1 MAFYTKPII
10 IGLPVQ
16 PVAPSHRIGPSHPP
30 PTSKRSPS
38 PVQPDP
44 ARHSVRPCRA
54 PPQPPQTPSKPQQS
68 GTRHALHAPQVP
80 EQEPGQRVQASVT
93 PATHERPP
101 AARGTRGSLP
111 PLPSS
116 TNQTRQAERTTV
128 PSTAPTPQAPQ
139 NWQTSK
145 CKTTSITGLPTAPNH
160 NSQGPD
166 VLSALHIHS
175 VPRYSAWL
183 DLAPFPAHSKPIS
196 NEFPRSQFKNTRGR
210 LLAPM
215 KFNSTSHSLC

>member
-54 PPQPPQTPSKPQQS
+54 PQQPHKPTTVHRTNTTSPTELANIQMQNNVDYRPANCSKPQQS

-139 NWQTSK
+139 NWQTSRK
-145 CKTTSITGLPTAPNH
+145 VPLPPSLPTASRFPPGH
-160 NSQGPD
+160 NSKIQEEDCWRP
-166 VLSALHIHS
+166 
-175 VPRYSAWL
+175 
-183 DLAPFPAHSKPIS
+183 
-196 NEFPRSQFKNTRGR
+196 
-210 LLAPM
+210 
-215 KFNSTSHSLC
+215 

>member
-1 MAFYTKPII
+1 MWEENLNLNLNLNLKVQFLRIRNTKPRNDFLLKQWLFSAMVFYTKPRI

-54 PPQPPQTPSKPQQS
+54 PQQPHKP
-68 GTRHALHAPQVP
+68 
-80 EQEPGQRVQASVT
+80 
-93 PATHERPP
+93 
-101 AARGTRGSLP
+101 
-111 PLPSS
+111 
-116 TNQTRQAERTTV
+116 TTV
-128 PSTAPTPQAPQ
+128 HRTNTTSPT
-139 NWQTSK
+139 WQTSK

>member
-1 MAFYTKPII
+1 MAFYTKPHNYRSP
-10 IGLPVQ
+10 G
-16 PVAPSHRIGPSHPP
+16 
-30 PTSKRSPS
+30 PTSGPFVPNWPVTSSP
-38 PVQPDP
+38 
-44 ARHSVRPCRA
+44 
-54 PPQPPQTPSKPQQS
+54 
-68 GTRHALHAPQVP
+68 
-80 EQEPGQRVQASVT
+80 
-93 PATHERPP
+93 
-101 AARGTRGSLP
+101 
-111 PLPSS
+111 
-116 TNQTRQAERTTV
+116 NQQAEPLASPTRPSQAQRTAV
-128 PSTAPTPQAPQ
+128 SSTAPTPQAPQ

-196 NEFPRSQFKNTRGR
+196 PRSQFKNTRGR

-215 KFNSTSHSLC
+215 KFNSTPHSLC

>member
-1 MAFYTKPII
+1 MAFYTKHII

-44 ARHSVRPCRA
+44 ARHSV
-54 PPQPPQTPSKPQQS
+54 QTPQTPSKPQQS

-139 NWQTSK
+139 NWQTSRK
-145 CKTTSITGLPTAPNH
+145 VPLPPSLPTASRFPPGH
-160 NSQGPD
+160 NSKIQEEDCWRP
-166 VLSALHIHS
+166 
-175 VPRYSAWL
+175 
-183 DLAPFPAHSKPIS
+183 
-196 NEFPRSQFKNTRGR
+196 
-210 LLAPM
+210 
-215 KFNSTSHSLC
+215 

>member
-10 IGLPVQ
+10 MEV
-16 PVAPSHRIGPSHPP
+16 S
-30 PTSKRSPS
+30 RSNQWPLRTEL
-38 PVQPDP
+38 
-44 ARHSVRPCRA
+44 ARHILPQPASGAPRQSNQTQPGTAYGRVEHRNNPTNPRPC
-54 PPQPPQTPSKPQQS
+54 
-68 GTRHALHAPQVP
+68 
-80 EQEPGQRVQASVT
+80 
-93 PATHERPP
+93 
-101 AARGTRGSLP
+101 
-111 PLPSS
+111 
-116 TNQTRQAERTTV
+116 
-128 PSTAPTPQAPQ
+128 TAPTPQAPQ

-145 CKTTSITGLPTAPNH
+145 CKTTPITGLPTAPNH

-215 KFNSTSHSLC
+215 KFNSTPHSRC